1 MFLLPRFVWIALGIG
16 GIALLSS
23 CAVGPDFV
31 APVAPQTQRYTYAPQ
46 SVDAGA
52 AQGLTQRFSPATELP
67 ADWWQLF
74 KSPALNAA
82 VARALVNSPTL
93 QATEAN
99 LRIAQD
105 NLRTG
110 DAVFFPWLDASF
122 GAQRVQSA
130 SAQQGST
137 LPGSIYNVRTLSGS
151 VSYPL
156 DLFGGERRSSEGL
169 GALVDVQ
176 RHAGQAAFLTLTANV
191 VNTCIARAAYL
202 AQIRLTEAL
211 IVLETDQL
219 RSTEAQVRSGTA
231 PYANLLS
238 QRSLIAA
245 NQALLAPLRQKAS
258 QAEHLLVLLQGDLPS
273 QSSPPAIELE
283 ALTLPTDLPLS
294 LPSQW
299 VHQRPDILGAEAQL
313 HVASANIGVATAA
326 LYPNITLNAGTTS
339 SGLSHLFDSAG
350 NFWSIGLLLTAP
362 LFHGGALRAQR
373 QGARDAFDAAQ
384 ANYRLTV
391 LSAFTQVADALKAL
405 EHDAQ
410 ALQAQV
416 DSEQNAN
423 EALSLLQANYRAG
436 LVAYVDVLTADVQ
449 FHTASIAKLQ
459 GVAQRYQ
466 DTVGLFVALGGGWW
480 NQPVAPAHAKSQPD
494 E

>member
-1 MFLLPRFVWIALGIG
+1 MFSLPGFVRIALGTG

-31 APVAPQTQRYTYAPQ
+31 APAAPQTQHYTYAPQ

-74 KSPALNAA
+74 KSPALDAA

-99 LRIAQD
+99 LRVAQD
-105 NLRTG
+105 NLRAG
-110 DAVFFPWLDASF
+110 DAVFFPWLDTNV
-122 GAQRVQSA
+122 GAQQVQSA

-169 GALVDVQ
+169 SALVDVQ

-219 RSTEAQVRSGTA
+219 RSSEAQVRSGTA

-273 QSSPPAIELE
+273 QSSPPVIELE
-283 ALTLPTDLPLS
+283 TLTLPTDLPLS

-326 LYPNITLNAGTTS
+326 LYPNITLNATLGTTS
-339 SGLSHLFDSAG
+339 SSLSHLFDATG
-350 NFWSIGLLLTAP
+350 NFWSIGSSLTAP

-373 QGARDAFDAAQ
+373 QGARDAFDAAK

-405 EHDAQ
+405 NHDAQ

-416 DSEQNAN
+416 DSEQNAH
-423 EALSLLQANYRAG
+423 EALLLLQANYRAG

-480 NQPVAPAHAKSQPD
+480 NQPAAKAHAPSP
-494 E
+494 

>member
-1 MFLLPRFVWIALGIG
+1 MFSLPGFVRIALGTG

-31 APVAPQTQRYTYAPQ
+31 APAAPQTQHYTYAPQ

-52 AQGLTQRFSPATELP
+52 SQGLTQRFSPATELP

-74 KSPALNAA
+74 KSPALDAA

-99 LRIAQD
+99 LRVAQD
-105 NLRTG
+105 NLRAG
-110 DAVFFPWLDASF
+110 DAVFFPWLDTNV
-122 GAQRVQSA
+122 GAQQVQSA

-169 GALVDVQ
+169 SALVDVQ

-219 RSTEAQVRSGTA
+219 RSSEAQVRSGTA

-273 QSSPPAIELE
+273 QSSPPVIELE
-283 ALTLPTDLPLS
+283 TLTLPTDLPLS

-326 LYPNITLNAGTTS
+326 LYPNITLNATLGTTS
-339 SGLSHLFDSAG
+339 SSLSHLFDATG
-350 NFWSIGLLLTAP
+350 NFWSIGSSLTAP

-373 QGARDAFDAAQ
+373 QGARDAFDAAK

-405 EHDAQ
+405 NHDAQ

-416 DSEQNAN
+416 DSEQNAH
-423 EALSLLQANYRAG
+423 EALLLLQANYRAG

-480 NQPVAPAHAKSQPD
+480 NQPAAKAHAPSP
-494 E
+494 

>member
-1 MFLLPRFVWIALGIG
+1 MAMGIG
-16 GIALLSS
+16 GIALVSS

-31 APVAPQTQRYTYAPQ
+31 APAAPQTQRYTHEPQ

-52 AQGLTQRFSPATELP
+52 AQGLTQRFSPDTELP

-74 KSPALNAA
+74 KSAALNAA
-82 VARALVNSPTL
+82 VTRALVNSPTL
-93 QATEAN
+93 QVTEAN

-105 NLRTG
+105 NLRAG

-122 GAQRVQSA
+122 GAQRVQST
-130 SAQQGST
+130 SAQQGLT

-156 DLFGGERRSSEGL
+156 DMFGGERRSSEGL

-176 RHAGQAAFLTLTANV
+176 RYAGQAAFLTLTANV

-238 QRSLIAA
+238 QRSLIAGH
-245 NQALLAPLRQKAS
+245 QALLAPLRQKAS

-294 LPSQW
+294 LPSEW

-313 HVASANIGVATAA
+313 HAASANIGVATAA
-326 LYPNITLNAGTTS
+326 LYPSITLNATLGTTS
-339 SGLSHLFDSAG
+339 SSLSHLFDAAG
-350 NFWSIGLLLTAP
+350 NFWSIGPSLTAP

-384 ANYRLTV
+384 ANYRQTV
-391 LSAFTQVADALKAL
+391 LAAFGQVADALKAL
-405 EHDAQ
+405 EYDAQ

-416 DSEQNAN
+416 DSEQSAH
-423 EALSLLQANYRAG
+423 EALLLLQANYRAG
-436 LVAYVDVLTADVQ
+436 LVAFVDVLTADVQ
-449 FHTASIAKLQ
+449 FHTASIATLQ
-459 GVAQRYQ
+459 GEAQRYQ

-480 NQPVAPAHAKSQPD
+480 NQPSAVAYAPSP
-494 E
+494 